1 MGGITLDTDSVRR
14 FVKEQIAY
22 LKDNEVQASDIAD
35 TQALSSDPEAPATP
49 SLELDSL
56 DQVELALAIETE
68 FNVGSTEDIDFRSFQ
83 TVNDVVEFVVSL
95 LDQKPVS

>member
-1 MGGITLDTDSVRR
+1 MRT

-22 LKDNEVQASDIAD
+22 LKDNQVGAEAIPDDMLLASN
-35 TQALSSDPEAPATP
+35 PGGEPAE

-68 FNVGSTEDIDFRSFQ
+68 FNIGTPEDIDFQNFA
-83 TVNDVVEFVVSL
+83 TVNDIVDFVMTL
-95 LDQKPVS
+95 LDDKPGP

>member
-1 MGGITLDTDSVRR
+1 LDADSVRT

-22 LKDNEVQASDIAD
+22 LKDNQIGAEAIPDDMPLASDA
-35 TQALSSDPEAPATP
+35 EGAPVE

-68 FNVGSTEDIDFRSFQ
+68 FNIGTPEDIDFQNFG
-83 TVNDVVEFVVSL
+83 TVNDIVDFVMAL
-95 LDQKPVS
+95 LDDKSGS